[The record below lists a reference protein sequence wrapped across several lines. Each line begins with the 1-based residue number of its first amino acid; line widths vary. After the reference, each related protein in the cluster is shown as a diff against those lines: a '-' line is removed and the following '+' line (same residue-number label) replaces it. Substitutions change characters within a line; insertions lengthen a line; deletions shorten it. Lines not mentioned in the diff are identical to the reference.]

1 LLRDIQANQLA
12 DSLPDTN
19 EKVKQLI
26 KNNTG
31 KTDGSAGAAIF
42 AGLVMPAITATA
54 TAATFVA
61 TGGTGALAAGAVA
74 AVGAGLT
81 DAAWS
86 AWKWVRN
93 NVLDQHGCYI
103 QYLSKNGQPM
113 DAGLSNFQGMVV
125 GKYHSKRLLPGILG
139 VRSKVKTADGH
150 AFVRSDD
157 LLSSFGWKEKE
168 ISALVRHISLENA
181 IVQSEILKYSGL
193 GPEKT
198 GLNEFFKAIVKV
210 THVKDGDTIKAYDV
224 LTNKE
229 YDVRFEG
236 INTAELAKNNV
247 TSDTAII
254 NPNSPAS
261 KALHYTKQALEGKLF
276 VLRISPNNP
285 AMILTADDFEAGAAY
300 NNPENYLAAYESK
313 TQNWDD
319 RYMASVFYRTDK
331 DIYNSIYLKVRGIF
345 LGIPESTSNSIAYIK
360 EKVKESISPQSV
372 VYTRFDTLYDAIVDE
387 QAVYTMS
394 PPIYSSVPE
403 NGYIHFESLGETDA
417 LNGLTNLEKKA
428 FDAAISILILYRVYE
443 KAAEWP
449 MAEWNEYY
457 NDGSP
462 ITLNWELVTT
472 GLAQV
477 YTKGLLAIKGPAL
490 YSVED
495 VTPIPREVE

>member
-1 LLRDIQANQLA
+1 
-12 DSLPDTN
+12 
-19 EKVKQLI
+19 
-26 KNNTG
+26 
-31 KTDGSAGAAIF
+31 
-42 AGLVMPAITATA
+42 VMPAITATA

-61 TGGTGALAAGAVA
+61 TGGTGVLAAGAVA
-74 AVGAGLT
+74 AAGAAIT
-81 DAAWS
+81 DVAWS

-157 LLSSFGWKEKE
+157 LLSSFGWREKE
-168 ISALVRHISLENA
+168 IANLVRHISLENA
-181 IVQSEILKYSGL
+181 IVQSEILKYSGI

-210 THVKDGDTIKAYDV
+210 VHVKDGDTILVYDI

-229 YDVRFEG
+229 YTVRFDG
-236 INTAELAKNNV
+236 INTSELTKLNV

-261 KALHYTKQALEGKLF
+261 KSLHYTKQALEGKLF
-276 VLRISPNNP
+276 VLRISPNNSGV
-285 AMILTADDFEAGAAY
+285 ILTSDDFEAGAEL
-300 NNPENYLAAYESK
+300 NNPENYSTAFEGIGQDWA
-313 TQNWDD
+313 D
-319 RYMASVFYRTDK
+319 RYMASIFYRTDK
-331 DIYNSIYLKVRGIF
+331 DIFNSIYLKVRGIF

-360 EKVKESISPQSV
+360 EKIKESLNPQSV
-372 VYTRFDTLYDAIVDE
+372 IYTRFEILYNAIVEE
-387 QAVYTMS
+387 QSVYTVS

-403 NGYIHFESLGETDA
+403 NGYIYFESLGETDA

-428 FDAAISILILYRVYE
+428 FDVAIAILVLDRVYQ

-462 ITLNWELVTT
+462 VTLNWELVTT

-477 YTKGLLAIKGPAL
+477 YTKGLSYTKGPAL

-495 VTPIPREVE
+495 VTPIPRKVEQ